1 MKCVFFLSGH
11 HLKPKLLTDA
21 EKATSENLD
30 ASTVKLVAVYANTIQ
45 RRKALEI
52 LMVDFDSRRSMCG
65 LTLLQKVSQPFH
77 KIITTQVILKQKYS
91 HICTLG

>member
-1 MKCVFFLSGH
+1 MKCVFFLSRH
-11 HLKPKLLTDA
+11 HLKSKLLTDA

-30 ASTVKLVAVYANTIQ
+30 ACTVKLVAVNANMIQ
-45 RRKALEI
+45 GRKVLEI
-52 LMVDFDSRRSMCG
+52 LMVDFDSRRIMYG

-77 KIITTQVILKQKYS
+77 KIITTQGILRQKYS